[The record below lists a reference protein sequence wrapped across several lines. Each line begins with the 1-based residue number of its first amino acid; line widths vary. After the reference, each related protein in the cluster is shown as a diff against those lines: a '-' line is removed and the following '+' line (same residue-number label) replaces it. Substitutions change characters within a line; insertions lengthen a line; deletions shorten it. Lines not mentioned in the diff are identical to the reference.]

1 MHHGRMLVPL
11 LLSVAVLPFDTHAAA
26 SLLVDDASITDAGQC
41 QLESWARHTRDGLE
55 WTAVPACTVADTEW
69 SLGLTRLPGQSAAQ
83 WAVGAKRVLVAP
95 VQRRW
100 GLAASASLGSTA
112 HRPRSDDWNLTVP
125 LTVALDA
132 QDRVQ
137 LHLNLGWAHHAHVQG
152 RTSGVGIDVALHR
165 DWSLLAESARDA
177 DRQRS
182 SQLGLRRVLWP
193 GASVDLL
200 AGQVHHQRTTRWLT
214 LGLNLAAP
222 P

>member
-1 MHHGRMLVPL
+1 MHHGRVLVPL
-11 LLSVAVLPFDTHAAA
+11 LLSVAVIPFDTHAAA

-41 QLESWARHTRDGLE
+41 QLESWARHTRDGQE

-100 GLAASASLGSTA
+100 GLAASASLGGTA

-177 DRQRS
+177 GRQRS

-193 GASVDLL
+193 GASVELL

-214 LGLNLAAP
+214 LGFNLAAP